1 MVLGHEDPLPAAP
14 CLPPRAHAVVA
25 AAGPG
30 DLRAISAD
38 SRAADAAA
46 TGPPLAPLVE
56 RITRAVAAPLSP
68 RRPAEIARAFL
79 AVRDAVRTDET
90 GTLWP
95 LRPPTAAEW
104 SVLQTLGQHFFAF
117 YGRNVRRNDHPPLTP
132 PPTPPPRTAHLPV
145 PACAGRRSASAAPPT
160 PTTRTAGASASW
172 GGCWRRASSSAC

>member
-117 YGRNVRRNDHPPLTP
+117 YGRNVRRY
-132 PPTPPPRTAHLPV
+132 
-145 PACAGRRSASAAPPT
+145 
-160 PTTRTAGASASW
+160 
-172 GGCWRRASSSAC
+172 